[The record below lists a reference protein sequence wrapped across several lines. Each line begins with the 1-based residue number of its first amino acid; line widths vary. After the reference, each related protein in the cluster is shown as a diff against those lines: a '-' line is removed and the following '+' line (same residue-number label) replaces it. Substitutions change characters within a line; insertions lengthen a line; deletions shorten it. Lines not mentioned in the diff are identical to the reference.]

1 MASETERTILD
12 QDILRP
18 VGKTKLRRSVEV
30 EHPLIGF
37 LAAKG
42 NWYNRELMVVGRAG
56 NGGFGN
62 GIALSDLAAPSKCE
76 RYSRYVLDMWNN
88 NGDCPMK
95 WVADDWKN
103 PRKGEY
109 NPRKSAF
116 WRVIRQVV
124 ERLGIVEKDDF
135 PSSWSSH
142 LVWSNLY
149 KVSPEK
155 EGNPGV
161 RLRRVQRE
169 GCKKLLEHEIKTYK
183 PVRLL
188 FLTDWEGKD
197 WAEAFLDFL
206 PEGDIQPFDDKG
218 FVKAS
223 GFTRVCAPDTQTR
236 VVVAVHP
243 GRKPGDEWVNKV
255 VAEFK
260 K

>member
-1 MASETERTILD
+1 MASETERAILD

-18 VGKTKLRRSVEV
+18 VGKTELRRRV
-30 EHPLIGF
+30 EHDLTGF
-37 LAAKG
+37 LARRG
-42 NWYNRELMVVGRAG
+42 NRYNGKLMVVGRAA
-56 NGGFGN
+56 NGGWGSIFWCELADPAARKKHVQD
-62 GIALSDLAAPSKCE
+62 IATSDNDGA
-76 RYSRYVLDMWNN
+76 
-88 NGDCPMK
+88 CPMQ
-95 WVADDWKN
+95 WIADDWEN
-103 PRKGEY
+103 PQKGKY
-109 NPRKSAF
+109 NPRTSAF

-124 ERLGIVEKDDF
+124 EGLDIAEKNCPF
-135 PSSWSSH
+135 WPSY

-149 KVSPEK
+149 KVSPA
-155 EGNPGV
+155 EGWNPGV

-169 GCKKLLEHEIKTYK
+169 GCKKLLEHEIKTYE
-183 PVRLL
+183 PIRLL

-243 GRKPGDEWVNKV
+243 ARKPGDEWVNEV